1 MVEWVKGTRIR
12 PYLAQLDD
20 EMGKKFENEIM
31 ERAKEVYPV
40 LDSGEV
46 ILRFRRFFFTAIK

>member
-1 MVEWVKGTRIR
+1 MNGTRIR

-20 EMGKKFENEIM
+20 KMGKQFENEII

-40 LDSGEV
+40 MDSGEV